1 MSEQEQSKQANQA
14 GSSAQQPNS
23 EQQASQQGSG
33 SEQSSAKPQASEQGK
48 AKQASQS
55 DATAAKQG
63 SAKGKAKAAS
73 KGDSSSKK
81 EEEPPIEDKP
91 FPEFI
96 EQHFLPAVKQA
107 LNDEGINDLALDFK
121 KDEFPF
127 PGAEECSQVVGKW
140 DGGKRRFNLYFLE
153 EDISGKKAFSYSASD
168 APPSTIESFMIDER
182 KVNLE
187 LLVMYTV
194 QRLNGQKWLARN

>member
-1 MSEQEQSKQANQA
+1 MSEEEQSKQANQA
-14 GSSAQQPNS
+14 GSSSNQEQS
-23 EQQASQQGSG
+23 EQQKSQSKTGSA
-33 SEQSSAKPQASEQGK
+33 AKKQDSQ
-48 AKQASQS
+48 AKQSKDTS
-55 DATAAKQG
+55 
-63 SAKGKAKAAS
+63 KA
-73 KGDSSSKK
+73 GSSSKKQEK

-96 EQHFLPAVKQA
+96 EQHFQPALKKA
-107 LNDEGINDLALDFK
+107 LSDEGINDLELEFK

-127 PGAEECSQVVGKW
+127 PGVEECSQVVGQW

-153 EDISGKKAFSYSASD
+153 EDISGKKAFAYSASD

>member
-1 MSEQEQSKQANQA
+1 MSEEEQSKQANQA
-14 GSSAQQPNS
+14 GSSSNKQQS
-23 EQQASQQGSG
+23 EEQKSKPQPGSG
-33 SEQSSAKPQASEQGK
+33 AKKQDSEESKSTSKAGSSTK
-48 AKQASQS
+48 KQE
-55 DATAAKQG
+55 
-63 SAKGKAKAAS
+63 
-73 KGDSSSKK
+73 K

-96 EQHFLPAVKQA
+96 EQHFQPALKDA
-107 LNDEGINDLALDFK
+107 LSQQGINDLELEFK
-121 KDEFPF
+121 TDEFPF
-127 PGAEECSQVVGKW
+127 PGMEKCSQVAGKW
-140 DGGKRRFNLYFLE
+140 DEGKRRFNLYFLE
-153 EDISGKKAFSYSASD
+153 EDISGKKAFSYTASE